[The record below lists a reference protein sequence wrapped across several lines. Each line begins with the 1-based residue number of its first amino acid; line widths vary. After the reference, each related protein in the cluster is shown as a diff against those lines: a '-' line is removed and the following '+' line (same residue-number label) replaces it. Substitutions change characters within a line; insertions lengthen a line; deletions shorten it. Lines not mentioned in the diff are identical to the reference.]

1 MKKYI
6 LLVAFSVL
14 VTSLYAQKKETRKVG
29 DFNFISMSISG
40 DLTIRQGSKNEVIL
54 EGDEDDLENIET
66 YVSGDKLKI
75 RSQNNSWF
83 NNIGKIK
90 IYITIKDFNG
100 ISVSGSGD
108 VVSEGVLKGGNVEL
122 HVSGSGD
129 IDLNLQATDTDI
141 SISGSGSISL
151 QGKGKTGALSISG
164 SGKLDAQDY
173 VLETITIKISGS
185 GGAYIYATKEIDSR
199 ISGSGTIR
207 YKGEPD
213 KLSNRS
219 SGSGRLRKM

>member
-14 VTSLYAQKKETRKVG
+14 ATSLYAQKKETRKVG
-29 DFNFISMSISG
+29 DFSYISMGINA
-40 DLTIRQGSKNEVIL
+40 DVFIKQGSIIEVIL
-54 EGDEDDLENIET
+54 EGDEETLENTKT
-66 YVSGDKLKI
+66 YVSGNTLKI
-75 RSQNNSWF
+75 RSENISWWKNSK
-83 NNIGKIK
+83 KIK
-90 IYITIKDFNG
+90 VYITLKDFTG
-100 ISVSGSGD
+100 VSVSGSGS
-108 VVSEGVLKGGNVEL
+108 VVNEGMLKGENVEL

-129 IDLNLQATDTDI
+129 IDLNLQARDTDI
-141 SISGSGSISL
+141 SISGSGSIIL
-151 QGKGKTGALSISG
+151 EGKGKTAGLSISG

-185 GGAYIYATKEIDSR
+185 GGAYIYATKEIESR
-199 ISGSGTIR
+199 ISGSGTIH